1 MAWIGDLRY
10 ATRVLL
16 RRPGLVLV
24 AVVTLAIGIGAN
36 TAVFSLLDQV
46 ALRKLAVRQPEQ
58 LVVLDGP
65 GPTIGFVEQASGFSS
80 PFSYPMYLDLRD
92 EGEATSGMLARF
104 PAFVGVSHAGR
115 TARVMAEVVSGNYF
129 QLLGVEPAAGRLLT
143 PADDRE
149 KGGHP
154 VVVLSHASWVR
165 RFGADPGVVGQSIL
179 VNGRSLEVVGVV
191 GPEFRGVEVGLPPE
205 IYLPMMMKSV
215 ATPQWDQLENRRAMW
230 LNVMARLRPG
240 VSADQALA
248 RLDTLYRQILDR
260 EAAEISVPEASR
272 QRFRDKHLEL
282 LPGSRGRS
290 DLRGSF
296 GERLAVIAALVGLV
310 LLVACANLANLLAAR
325 ATERR
330 REIAVRLALGAS
342 RGRLVRQLLLEAGL
356 LAAAGA
362 VLGVVLG
369 AAILGAVVGLLP
381 FEGAADAFSARP
393 DGRLLVVATLLA
405 GLTALLVGLLPALES
420 TRSDLQRKLR
430 EDAGTVTVGRRQLL
444 WRNLLVVGQ
453 VGLSVVVLLAAALF
467 SRSLARLLAIDPGF
481 RVAGLLGFS
490 LNPALSGYDADGGRR
505 LLQRLEVE
513 LGTLPGVHAVGL
525 AVEPLLA
532 NSVWSSSVDVEG
544 YEAADGEDMNPRFN
558 AVGSGFFAAAGLP
571 VLRGRGLLPSDTAES
586 TRVAVINQTMAKRYF
601 EGRDPVGARLYR
613 GRRAEGGR
621 RPDEVL
627 IVGVVRDGV
636 SANLREEVPRA
647 VYLPFTQA
655 YDGGRATVYL
665 HTQGSPAAMGE
676 TVRRAVRAVDAQLPI
691 YDLRSMEAQL
701 AQSLFVERLAMGLSV
716 ALGALAAG
724 LAALGL
730 YGVLAYAVARR
741 TRELG
746 VRMALGA
753 GSGDVFRLVLRDG
766 LRPALAGVLCG
777 LALALPATPLVRSV
791 LYGIQPADPLS
802 FVVVPVVLLLAALAA
817 CLVPA
822 ARAARTPP
830 MRALRWE

>member
-1 MAWIGDLRY
+1 
-10 ATRVLL
+10 
-16 RRPGLVLV
+16 
-24 AVVTLAIGIGAN
+24 
-36 TAVFSLLDQV
+36 
-46 ALRKLAVRQPEQ
+46 
-58 LVVLDGP
+58 
-65 GPTIGFVEQASGFSS
+65 
-80 PFSYPMYLDLRD
+80 
-92 EGEATSGMLARF
+92 
-104 PAFVGVSHAGR
+104 
-115 TARVMAEVVSGNYF
+115 
-129 QLLGVEPAAGRLLT
+129 
-143 PADDRE
+143 
-149 KGGHP
+149 
-154 VVVLSHASWVR
+154 
-165 RFGADPGVVGQSIL
+165 
-179 VNGRSLEVVGVV
+179 
-191 GPEFRGVEVGLPPE
+191 
-205 IYLPMMMKSV
+205 
-215 ATPQWDQLENRRAMW
+215 
-230 LNVMARLRPG
+230 
-240 VSADQALA
+240 
-248 RLDTLYRQILDR
+248 
-260 EAAEISVPEASR
+260 
-272 QRFRDKHLEL
+272 
-282 LPGSRGRS
+282 
-290 DLRGSF
+290 
-296 GERLAVIAALVGLV
+296 
-310 LLVACANLANLLAAR
+310 
-325 ATERR
+325 
-330 REIAVRLALGAS
+330 
-342 RGRLVRQLLLEAGL
+342 
-356 LAAAGA
+356 
-362 VLGVVLG
+362 
-369 AAILGAVVGLLP
+369 
-381 FEGAADAFSARP
+381 
-393 DGRLLVVATLLA
+393 
-405 GLTALLVGLLPALES
+405 
-420 TRSDLQRKLR
+420 
-430 EDAGTVTVGRRQLL
+430 
-444 WRNLLVVGQ
+444 
-453 VGLSVVVLLAAALF
+453 
-467 SRSLARLLAIDPGF
+467 
-481 RVAGLLGFS
+481 
-490 LNPALSGYDADGGRR
+490 
-505 LLQRLEVE
+505 
-513 LGTLPGVHAVGL
+513 VGL